1 MVVKEKSK
9 ARIVS
14 GYILLALS
22 VLAWIAVP
30 TVPFLASGLSEG
42 ATFVTGL
49 IIVGEV
55 TFFLALLVLGKD
67 LVRKLK
73 KLLSKLGKELKNP
86 DGKREQY
93 QSNDE

>member
-9 ARIVS
+9 ARIIS

-22 VLAWIAVP
+22 VLAWIVVP
-30 TVPFLASGLSEG
+30 AVPFLVSGLREG
-42 ATFVTGL
+42 AAFVTGL

-55 TFFLALLVLGKD
+55 SFFLALLLLGKD

-73 KLLSKLGKELKNP
+73 QLLSKLGEELKNP
-86 DGKREQY
+86 DRKREQY
-93 QSNDE
+93 QSKNE